1 MMLGSLLDTRSS
13 FVIAALFV
21 SWIAVALLMLV
32 VGNLHVRLQRLEQ
45 LNAAPKEAMP
55 YGQMLGRRLHDLV
68 AGPVPVPGVLLFLS
82 TNCSSCKRVLDEL
95 GAPGRSAPVTI
106 AWIDQ
111 TPAPTTAAPPNTI
124 VLAEGPQISAAL
136 GIRVTPFVVV
146 SGEDGRVIKATPV
159 SSLSSLGELVG
170 SSTSRFHAHVPN
182 DRVKGVAP

>member
-1 MMLGSLLDTRSS
+1 MLGSLFDIRSS

-32 VGNLHVRLQRLEQ
+32 VGNLHIRLQRLEQ
-45 LNAAPKEAMP
+45 FNASPREAVP
-55 YGQMLGRRLHDLV
+55 YGQLLGRRLHDLF
-68 AGPVPVPGVLLFLS
+68 AGSVPAPGVLLFLS
-82 TNCSSCKRVLDEL
+82 ANCASCKRVLDEL
-95 GAPGRSAPVTI
+95 AAPGRSTPVTI

-124 VLAEGPQISAAL
+124 ILAEGPQMSAAL

-146 SGEDGRVIKATPV
+146 SGEDGRVVKATPV
-159 SSLSSLGELVG
+159 TSLSSLGELVG
-170 SSTSRFHAHVPN
+170 GSTNRFHAPVSN